1 MFEML
6 GRDAKRDG
14 SQEDLQGLP
23 VDLQFPQC
31 CLDLAVER
39 ERAPHCRMVHVA
51 DAALAMSGVQ
61 PIASVVKGNSTSDIE
76 RKALFCW
83 NSQRAAHPAAARKT
97 TA

>member
-1 MFEML
+1 MGSAVNRRAVVRPPFAELRSLGFHAILEDADVDSNPNPKMFEML

-39 ERAPHCRMVHVA
+39 ESPPLQDGPRC
-51 DAALAMSGVQ
+51 
-61 PIASVVKGNSTSDIE
+61 
-76 RKALFCW
+76 
-83 NSQRAAHPAAARKT
+83 
-97 TA
+97 